1 MVGQESHKLRVVVR
15 LYYAQPSFFKVYQRA
30 KCNRLNKMENLI
42 GKIIEFK
49 DTSATECD
57 FNKGMKAQ
65 IYHVEYDKFD
75 VVKLFL
81 DFSEFKEY
89 NFQFEI
95 AEWRGENNN
104 RLKWSETR
112 FYPSD
117 YKSTEYFME
126 KDIENEKYF
135 KLL

>member
-1 MVGQESHKLRVVVR
+1 
-15 LYYAQPSFFKVYQRA
+15 
-30 KCNRLNKMENLI
+30 MENLV

-49 DTSATECD
+49 DTSSTECD

-65 IYHVEYDKFD
+65 IYHVECDQYD

-89 NFQFEI
+89 NSQFEI
-95 AEWRGENNN
+95 AEWYEENNKL
-104 RLKWSETR
+104 LKWSETR

-117 YKSTEYFME
+117 YKTTEYFM
-126 KDIENEKYF
+126 IEDVESEIFF